1 MPFPLTPADWLGVLT
16 VVVSAVTAAPLASST
31 WLTGHLCPDRV
42 SWAVEGEEGEV
53 HLGTQVVRMWYS
65 EVGAW

>member
-1 MPFPLTPADWLGVLT
+1 M
-16 VVVSAVTAAPLASST
+16 VVSAVTAVPLASST
-31 WLTGHLCPDRV
+31 WVTGHLCPDRV

-53 HLGTQVVRMWYS
+53 HLGTQEVRACYS

>member
-1 MPFPLTPADWLGVLT
+1 M
-16 VVVSAVTAAPLASST
+16 VVSAVTAVPLASST
-31 WLTGHLCPDRV
+31 WVTGHLCPDRV

-53 HLGTQVVRMWYS
+53 HLGTQEVRAWYS